1 MLQSLFTPQ
10 LQRQAA
16 SVIAQRTGL
25 SPTIVQAILPT
36 LFSSVLGF
44 LGMGASKP
52 GTGGSNPV
60 LKAFLEG
67 GADSSADLGDVFK
80 FANRFLNAAS

>member
-1 MLQSLFTPQ
+1 M
-10 LQRQAA
+10 
-16 SVIAQRTGL
+16 IAQRTGL

-44 LGMGASKP
+44 LGMGANKP

-67 GADSSADLGDVFK
+67 GTDSSADLGDVFK